1 MTGWSEELLGPIPS
15 AAGSVR
21 CCLQGRQAQAVPA
34 ATWPLALERHSGT
47 AAQQC
52 APGAA
57 PTCSLKA
64 VLLVQTLGA
73 STLAS
78 IVVREVWPD
87 WEGSK
92 EDSVMWNIS
101 SSATSEMVS
110 LPAWAMN
117 SCGGGRRRQAAVG

>member
-1 MTGWSEELLGPIPS
+1 
-15 AAGSVR
+15 
-21 CCLQGRQAQAVPA
+21 
-34 ATWPLALERHSGT
+34 
-47 AAQQC
+47 
-52 APGAA
+52 
-57 PTCSLKA
+57 LKA

-117 SCGGGRRRQAAVG
+117 SCGGGGRRRQAAVG